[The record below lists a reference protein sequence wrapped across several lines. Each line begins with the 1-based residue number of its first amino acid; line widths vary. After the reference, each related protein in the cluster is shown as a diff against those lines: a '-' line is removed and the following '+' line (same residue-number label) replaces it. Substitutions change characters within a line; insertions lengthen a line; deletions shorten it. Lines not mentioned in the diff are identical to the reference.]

1 MKYKITIPEP
11 CSENWDS
18 MTSAEKGRHCAVCDK
33 TVHDFSSFTKSE
45 LQVFLEENKR
55 VCGKIPAKLLDIP
68 ITKGRSSY
76 AATVALATVLSVST
90 TVAQTAKSEIKEVI
104 RYEESYLVGDVAV
117 NPSVDEFLQEKQV
130 IIKGKVVD
138 ANDKVGLPG
147 VAVFLSS
154 HPERNSTVYADFEG
168 VFEFEV
174 PEDIELEDVIL
185 KFSFLGYTD
194 QYVTPKKVMEF
205 ITVKL
210 EEEALGE
217 VEVFTAGK
225 AKVKKE
231 KLKKKNK

>member
-1 MKYKITIPEP
+1 MKYKITIPKP

-18 MTSAEKGRHCAVCDK
+18 MTSAEKGRYCAVCDK

-45 LQVFLEENKR
+45 LQVFLEENKG
-55 VCGKIPAKLLDIP
+55 VCGKIPTKLLDFP
-68 ITKGRSSY
+68 MAKERSSY
-76 AATVALATVLSVST
+76 AATIALAAVLSVGT
-90 TVAQTAKSEIKEVI
+90 AVAQNREADIEKNAIKI
-104 RYEESYLVGDVAV
+104 DTHFTGAP
-117 NPSVDEFLQEKQV
+117 NIEKTYKNQQIV
-130 IIKGKVVD
+130 IKGKVVD
-138 ANDKVGLPG
+138 TNDKVGLPG
-147 VAVFLSS
+147 AAVFLSS

-194 QYVTPKKVMEF
+194 QYVTPKEGMEF

-217 VEVFTAGK
+217 IEVFTTGK

-231 KLKKKNK
+231 KKSKNKK

>member
-1 MKYKITIPEP
+1 MKYKITIPKP

-45 LQVFLEENKR
+45 LQVFLEENKG
-55 VCGKIPAKLLDIP
+55 VCGKIPTKLLDFP
-68 ITKGRSSY
+68 MAKERSSY
-76 AATVALATVLSVST
+76 AATIALAAVLSVSPAM
-90 TVAQTAKSEIKEVI
+90 AQNNERGIEIGVSTEI
-104 RYEESYLVGDVAV
+104 TIMGDVAV
-117 NPSVDEFLQEKQV
+117 NPSFDEFLQERQV

-217 VEVFTAGK
+217 VEVFTVGK

>member
-1 MKYKITIPEP
+1 MKYKITIPKP

-18 MTSAEKGRHCAVCDK
+18 MTSAEKGRYCAVCDK

-45 LQVFLEENKR
+45 LQVFLEENKG
-55 VCGKIPAKLLDIP
+55 VCGKIPTKLLDFP
-68 ITKGRSSY
+68 MAKERSSY
-76 AATVALATVLSVST
+76 AATIALAAVLSVSPAM
-90 TVAQTAKSEIKEVI
+90 AQNNEREIEIGVSTEI
-104 RYEESYLVGDVAV
+104 TIMGDVAV

-154 HPERNSTVYADFEG
+154 HPEINSTVYADFEG

-185 KFSFLGYTD
+185 KFSFIGYED
-194 QYVTPKKVMEF
+194 VDVKIKK
-205 ITVKL
+205 TNLNL
-210 EEEALGE
+210 EVILPESTEIIGE
-217 VEVFTAGK
+217 VMYSVGK

>member
-18 MTSAEKGRHCAVCDK
+18 MTSADKGRRCAVCDK

-45 LQVFLEENKR
+45 LRVFLEENKG
-55 VCGKIPAKLLDIP
+55 VCGKIPTKLLDIL
-68 ITKGRSSY
+68 IIKERSSY
-76 AATVALATVLSVST
+76 AATVALAAVLSVGT
-90 TVAQTAKSEIKEVI
+90 TVAQNQEVNIKMGVSSGI
-104 RYEESYLVGDVAV
+104 ITSGKVAV
-117 NPSVDEFLQEKQV
+117 NPSFDELLHERQV

-138 ANDKVGLPG
+138 VNDKVGLPG

-154 HPERNSTVYADFEG
+154 HPERNSTVYADFDG

-174 PEDIELEDVIL
+174 PEDIEIEDVML

-194 QYVTPKKVMEF
+194 QYVTPKKGMEF

-217 VEVFTAGK
+217 VEVFTTGK
-225 AKVKKE
+225 PKVKKE